1 LGKEKLDTEE
11 AIERVIEEIME
22 DTGKS
27 KLEALKMLFSRYE
40 SQGRLEEAA
49 RVKKMIDMEESK
61 TDNGTGMRQ
70 DF

>member
-1 LGKEKLDTEE
+1 LDTKEE
-11 AIERVIEEIME
+11 IERAIEEITN

-40 SQGRLEEAA
+40 SQRRLEEAL
-49 RVKKMIDMEESK
+49 RVKKMIDMEES
-61 TDNGTGMRQ
+61 TTEYGTGMRQ